1 MTSSN
6 ETLSRPFS
14 SISRADDVERRPRVA
29 ASRAAVVAEMADV
42 GRGVL
47 VRRAAADAPLRV
59 GRVLQRRARHGA
71 GRRAPKTTEPG
82 RSVAISPS
90 CGSSPFATST
100 ASGGRSRASCAPAP
114 GQRARARRSGRAG
127 RETGFRARPRAAR
140 GGSPP
145 RAARPRPPRTGPARR
160 PGRRAAPKPRPETR
174 FAPARLCASRT
185 EGSRIRA
192 AIAAVVVLPFVAE
205 TSADPRGSRAARRS
219 TALGSSFQ
227 SSLPGSVVPPPAP
240 ASRERPAAA
249 RARPISRASG
259 PRTPPRYRAD
269 LGRHPLEGTFGSLT
283 LPGDVAG
290 PPAHLGSAR
299 ISRRATKA
307 TPC

>member
-1 MTSSN
+1 M
-6 ETLSRPFS
+6 
-14 SISRADDVERRPRVA
+14 A
-29 ASRAAVVAEMADV
+29 AARAAVVAEMADV

-71 GRRAPKTTEPG
+71 GRRARRRRNRAVPA
-82 RSVAISPS
+82 AISPS
-90 CGSSPFATST
+90 CGSSPLATST
-100 ASGGRSRASCAPAP
+100 RLRREAARHLAPAP
-114 GQRARARRSGRAG
+114 GHAARARRSGRAG
-127 RETGFRARPRAAR
+127 RGTGSRARPRAGATR
-140 GGSPP
+140 RATSGSAASSTSNRPSSAS
-145 RAARPRPPRTGPARR
+145 RAATSAE
-160 PGRRAAPKPRPETR
+160 ATPETR

-185 EGSRIRA
+185 DGSRIRA

-205 TSADPRGSRAARRS
+205 TSAEPCGSRAASRS
-219 TALGSSFQ
+219 TAPGSSFQ
-227 SSLPGSVVPPPAP
+227 SSFPGRVVPPPAP

-259 PRTPPRYRAD
+259 ARTPPRYRAD
-269 LGRHPLEGTFGSLT
+269 PGRHPFEGTFGGLT

-290 PPAHLGSAR
+290 PPRSLGSAR
-299 ISRRATKA
+299 ISRRASKS